1 MGFKFQNELFFKL
14 LLNFQVG
21 KVAGTTYYRNFF
33 PSKGYCDMD
42 MHQLVDIFCEVDDFC
57 NELDK
62 HCQNYMLSGP
72 TKSNRGPTCDLSI
85 SEIMTIL
92 VMFQMSGFRDFKN
105 FYTGF
110 LSFYHKS
117 YFPNLPC
124 YGRFVRAI
132 FPLTIFTQ
140 LKAGKQT
147 GIYYIDSSC
156 LPVCHIKRSKRHK
169 TFDLVAAYGKTSAGW
184 FFGLKLHIVTN
195 DHGELLAF
203 KITRG
208 NKSDSQEAVPL
219 LKSLKGLAFGDKGY
233 IGKKIFEE
241 LLNGGLKLITR
252 KRKNM
257 KDKQLLSCYE
267 KQLLNQRGIIETVI
281 GHLKHCYQ
289 VWHTRHRSI
298 INAMTHLV
306 AALAAYAIEPL
317 KLSAIKLLANCA

>member
-1 MGFKFQNELFFKL
+1 
-14 LLNFQVG
+14 
-21 KVAGTTYYRNFF
+21 
-33 PSKGYCDMD
+33 MD
-42 MHQLVDIFCEVDDFC
+42 VHQLISIFVEMDDFC
-57 NELDK
+57 KELDT
-62 HCQNYMLSGP
+62 HSQHYFLSGP
-72 TKSNRGPTCDLSI
+72 IKNKRGPNCSLAI

-92 VMFQMSGFRDFKN
+92 VMFQMSRFRDFKN

-110 LSFYHKS
+110 LCAYYKRDFPKLPS
-117 YFPNLPC
+117 YE
-124 YGRFVRAI
+124 RFVELMKRAI

-147 GIYYIDSSC
+147 GLYYIDSSC
-156 LPVCHIKRSKRHK
+156 LPVCHIKRSRRHK
-169 TFDLVAAYGKTSAGW
+169 TFDSIAEYGKTSVGW

-195 DHGELLAF
+195 HEGRLLAF

-208 NKSDSQEAVPL
+208 NRSDAKEAVPL

-241 LLNGGLKLITR
+241 LIDKGLKLITR

-257 KDKQLLSCYE
+257 KETFDLSCYE

-298 INAMTHLV
+298 MNAMTHLV

-317 KLSAIKLLANCA
+317 KVSAIKLLANCS